1 MNTLATY
8 KQLQAMQSCSG
19 SISFEVTIMSEFE
32 NHVFD
37 VWNRFVRNMPC
48 CPEDGCDRWCD
59 GENILCKTYADA
71 QKVADYIDEKA
82 GRAISA
88 TGFYDPEEDKRMGCV
103 DKYTGWY
110 YVTI

>member
-1 MNTLATY
+1 M
-8 KQLQAMQSCSG
+8 
-19 SISFEVTIMSEFE
+19 
-32 NHVFD
+32 
-37 VWNRFVRNMPC
+37 
-48 CPEDGCDRWCD
+48 CD
-59 GENILCKTYADA
+59 GENILCKTYEDA

-88 TGFYDPEEDKRMGCV
+88 TGFYDPEEDKRMGYV

>member
-1 MNTLATY
+1 
-8 KQLQAMQSCSG
+8 MQSCSG
-19 SISFEVTIMSEFE
+19 SISFEVTIKSEFE

-48 CPEDGCDRWCD
+48 YPEDGCDRWCD
-59 GENILCKTYADA
+59 GENILCKTYEDA

>member
-1 MNTLATY
+1 
-8 KQLQAMQSCSG
+8 
-19 SISFEVTIMSEFE
+19 MSEFE

-37 VWNRFVRNMPC
+37 IWNRFVRNMPC
-48 CPEDGCDRWCD
+48 YPENGCDRWCD
-59 GENILCKTYADA
+59 GENILCKTYEDA
-71 QKVADYIDEKA
+71 QKVADYIDEKV

-88 TGFYDPEEDKRMGCV
+88 TGFYDPEEDERMGCV